1 MVTVYKYVIA
11 INNCSMVVD
20 GVTQDQEVLATYV
33 YNDDF
38 DYGSIEVDD
47 LVAEM
52 YQEGRTKY
60 YSIEQVI

>member
-1 MVTVYKYVIA
+1 
-11 INNCSMVVD
+11 MVVD

>member
-1 MVTVYKYVIA
+1 MAKVYKYVIA

-20 GVTQDQEVLATYV
+20 SVTQDQEVLATYV

-38 DYGSIEVDD
+38 DFGSIRVDD
-47 LVAEM
+47 LIAEM
-52 YQEGRTKY
+52 YEESRTKY

>member
-1 MVTVYKYVIA
+1 MATVYKYVIA

-38 DYGSIEVDD
+38 YYGSI
-47 LVAEM
+47 
-52 YQEGRTKY
+52 
-60 YSIEQVI
+60 

>member
-1 MVTVYKYVIA
+1 MATVYKYVIA

-20 GVTQDQEVLATYV
+20 SVTQDQEVLATYV

-38 DYGSIEVDD
+38 DFGSIRVDD
-47 LVAEM
+47 LIAEM
-52 YQEGRTKY
+52 YEESRTKY

>member
-1 MVTVYKYVIA
+1 MAMKYKFVIA

-20 GVTQDQEVLATYV
+20 SVTQDQEVLATYV

-38 DYGSIEVDD
+38 DFGSIRVDD
-47 LVAEM
+47 LIAEM
-52 YQEGRTKY
+52 YEESRTKY

>member
-52 YQEGRTKY
+52 YQEGRIKY

>member
-1 MVTVYKYVIA
+1 MATVYKYVIA